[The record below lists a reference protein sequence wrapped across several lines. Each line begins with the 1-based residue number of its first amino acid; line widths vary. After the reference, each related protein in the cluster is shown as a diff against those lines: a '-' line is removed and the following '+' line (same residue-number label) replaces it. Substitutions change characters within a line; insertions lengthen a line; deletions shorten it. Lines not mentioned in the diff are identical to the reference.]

1 MLTVVIWLVISVEV
15 VVKQKSQK
23 ESVTG
28 TERQM
33 GLVSLGL
40 RLSRL
45 VELGQ
50 RAYKDCYVEM
60 GLKPLVMLG

>member
-1 MLTVVIWLVISVEV
+1 MICVEV
-15 VVKQKSQK
+15 VVNQKSQK
-23 ESVTG
+23 ESVTA

-45 VELGQ
+45 VKLGQ
-50 RAYKDCYVEM
+50 RAYKDWLC
-60 GLKPLVMLG
+60 

>member
-1 MLTVVIWLVISVEV
+1 MTSVQV

-45 VELGQ
+45 VKLGQ
-50 RAYKDCYVEM
+50 RAYEDW
-60 GLKPLVMLG
+60 